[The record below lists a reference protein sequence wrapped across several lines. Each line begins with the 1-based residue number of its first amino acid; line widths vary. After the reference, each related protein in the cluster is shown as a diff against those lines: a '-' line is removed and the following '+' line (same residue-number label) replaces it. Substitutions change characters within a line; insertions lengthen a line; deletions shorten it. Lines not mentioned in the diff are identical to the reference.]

1 MKKIFIIVALV
12 AGLMVSAQV
21 KIGGTVETINT
32 INANSILELEST
44 NKGLLFPR
52 VELTG
57 TANVAPLANHV
68 PGMTV
73 YNTATAGDVTPGMYT
88 NSGAAWMRL
97 DNVSASTPAYQNIG
111 GGVQTMDGNGTIL
124 NTTYFIIFQGNT
136 AGTLTTPTPVAGKTL
151 WVRNTGLNAATV
163 AGQSINA
170 GKMRAFVC
178 DGTNW
183 YPSNQ

>member
-1 MKKIFIIVALV
+1 MKKILIIVALV

-21 KIGGTVETINT
+21 KIGDNVGT

-44 NKGLLFPR
+44 TKGVLFPR
-52 VELTG
+52 VTLTG
-57 TANVAPLANHV
+57 TTDASTVGTQVA
-68 PGMTV
+68 GMTV
-73 YNTATAGDVTPGMYT
+73 YNTATTSDVTPGMYT
-88 NSGAAWMRL
+88 SNGTIWVKLNPS
-97 DNVSASTPAYQNIG
+97 YQNIG

-151 WVRNTGLNAATV
+151 WVKNTGLNAATV
-163 AGQSINA
+163 AGQSINS

-178 DGTNW
+178 DGTTW
-183 YPSNQ
+183 YPQNQ